1 MIRIFMPGSEWLFC
15 KIYTGENEV
24 EFILKDCVY
33 KLVNDLRGKGIID
46 KWFFIRYKDS
56 MGFHLRLRFHIPDIS
71 NVFNVI
77 LVVNEYFSP
86 FVNNDVA
93 IVQYDTYIRELER
106 YGAELIEETES
117 LFCMDSDWVLNA
129 IKISDYQGEGDR
141 WKFALSIMDGYLDEF
156 GFSTKSK
163 QIFSSLRRDAY
174 RKEFGFDK
182 AEDIRQIDKKYR
194 EMRILINNL
203 LDNTKQR
210 QKELVLRELANK
222 IGHSISS
229 VDLTDYLA
237 SVLHM
242 SMNRLFIENNRFN
255 EMMIFDFLSRYY
267 ESLLARQKYSL
278 G

>member
-1 MIRIFMPGSEWLFC
+1 MHIE
-15 KIYTGENEV
+15 KN
-24 EFILKDCVY
+24 
-33 KLVNDLRGKGIID
+33 LV
-46 KWFFIRYKDS
+46 
-56 MGFHLRLRFHIPDIS
+56 
-71 NVFNVI
+71 
-77 LVVNEYFSP
+77 
-86 FVNNDVA
+86 
-93 IVQYDTYIRELER
+93 
-106 YGAELIEETES
+106 LI
-117 LFCMDSDWVLNA
+117 
-129 IKISDYQGEGDR
+129 
-141 WKFALSIMDGYLDEF
+141 
-156 GFSTKSK
+156 
-163 QIFSSLRRDAY
+163 
-174 RKEFGFDK
+174 

-194 EMRILINNL
+194 EMKILINNL